1 MNIGLT
7 IISISII
14 LQLISV
20 LLAFRLIVITKRYKA
35 GVLILTAIALM
46 AFRRFISL
54 YRVLS
59 GEHIKTD
66 VTAEFFA
73 CVISLLFLLGI
84 VYVTKLIL
92 SANKIATEKEKLIV
106 ELQEALGTIK
116 TLHGILPICA
126 SCKKIR
132 DDKGYWNQIEA
143 YISAHSQA
151 EFSHSLCKECA
162 KRLYPNIFKEN
173 NEETIGE
180 SRCDK
185 TTNEA

>member
-1 MNIGLT
+1 MNMDLT

-20 LLAFRLIVITKRYKA
+20 LLAFRLIVITKRYKS
-35 GVLILTAIALM
+35 GVLILTAIVLM

-59 GEHIKTD
+59 GENIKTD
-66 VTAEFFA
+66 IPAEFFA

-84 VYVTKLIL
+84 VYVTKLML
-92 SANKIATEKEKLIV
+92 SADNIAKEKERLIV

-116 TLHGILPICA
+116 TLHGIVPICA

-143 YISAHSQA
+143 YISAHSEA
-151 EFSHSLCKECA
+151 EFSHSLCEDCA
-162 KRLYPNIFKEN
+162 KKLYPKIFKEN
-173 NEETIGE
+173 KEETKGE
-180 SRCDK
+180 SGCDK
-185 TTNEA
+185 TTNEV